1 MNITDIIQAINAN
14 YINVTQ
20 HARKEARE
28 DELTLDEILFSTC
41 HGEIIEAYP
50 TDTPYPS
57 CLIYGQTET
66 GDIIHS
72 VWAYAADSQIAILIT
87 VYRPDPDRW
96 KNWKVRKS
104 G

>member
-41 HGEIIEAYP
+41 HGKLSRLIQPIPP
-50 TDTPYPS
+50 T
-57 CLIYGQTET
+57 Q
-66 GDIIHS
+66 
-72 VWAYAADSQIAILIT
+72 V
-87 VYRPDPDRW
+87 V
-96 KNWKVRKS
+96 
-104 G
+104 